1 METAQPVK
9 SRWIRVW
16 PVVGR
21 PFQDQMC
28 DHLVKIVVTWVQLLS
43 GWRRE
48 DPTRGMGHFGW

>member
-28 DHLVKIVVTWVQLLS
+28 DHLVKIVFPGFPIVQLINK
-43 GWRRE
+43 
-48 DPTRGMGHFGW
+48 